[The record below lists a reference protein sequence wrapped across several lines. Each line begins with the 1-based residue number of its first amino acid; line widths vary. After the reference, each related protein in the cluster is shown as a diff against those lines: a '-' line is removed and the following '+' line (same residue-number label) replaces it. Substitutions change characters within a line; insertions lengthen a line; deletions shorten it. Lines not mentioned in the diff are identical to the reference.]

1 MARRIQTAIAWVSRR
16 TLSRVATT
24 LGREVWTDSPT
35 KLMAPLLA
43 SLRGHNDPLN
53 NYLWTG
59 RLEEGERGRRARRWL

>member
-1 MARRIQTAIAWVSRR
+1 VKARRIQTAIAWVSRR

-43 SLRGHNDPLN
+43 SLR
-53 NYLWTG
+53 W
-59 RLEEGERGRRARRWL
+59 A